1 MTENDDDDD
10 HYYNMSLTRVSDD
23 VVRKLVHD
31 GVVRACETVDG
42 TTRYQFDEHGLGVV
56 IGLIVT
62 YDCHGRKH
70 YNFTGPD
77 GYACPIKPI
86 NDHQS
91 DETFIDEDGHVH
103 TTWSSL
109 SYGNIAEF
117 IAESIAYDYA
127 SPVKKAMIN
136 LADLIHDLMDSDY
149 LFYYLPLVLVI
160 ITIITATICAL
171 CCVLDHSSKTQ
182 SSNSCEVFDSD
193 VRSSECRFKLK
204 DGRTVVCIDT
214 IHGESCDWAHATTEN
229 K

>member
-1 MTENDDDDD
+1 MTTNYDNDI
-10 HYYNMSLTRVSDD
+10 YYDVSSTRISDA
-23 VVRKLVHD
+23 VIKKLVND
-31 GVVRACETVDG
+31 GVVRACETGDG
-42 TTRYQFDEHGLGVV
+42 PTRYQLDEHGLGVV

-70 YNFTGPD
+70 YNFTDPD

-109 SYGNIAEF
+109 SYDNIAEL
-117 IAESIAYDYA
+117 IAKYITYDYA
-127 SPVKKAMIN
+127 SPVKKVMID
-136 LADLIHDLMDSDY
+136 LADFIHDIMDSDY

-160 ITIITATICAL
+160 ITIITVTI
-171 CCVLDHSSKTQ
+171 CCVLDPSSKTQ
-182 SSNSCEVFDSD
+182 SSNSCEILNSNT
-193 VRSSECRFKLK
+193 RSSECRFKLK